1 MGRLLLRLAIFLR
14 RDGVGR
20 SGACSGVVKG
30 RGAEASGSVVE
41 AMAQENV
48 VEIFEEDWAK
58 GQEAYQEEF
67 RGVLDDD

>member
-1 MGRLLLRLAIFLR
+1 
-14 RDGVGR
+14 
-20 SGACSGVVKG
+20 
-30 RGAEASGSVVE
+30 VVE

-58 GQEAYQEEF
+58 GQEAYQEEL